1 MKSKDTTIRISFD
14 TKKRLDRLGTFNE
27 KNYNQVVM
35 KLLDMIEAKEK
46 WKPTSKNGNSS
57 NIGSVK
63 HEWNK

>member
-35 KLLDMIEAKEK
+35 KLLDMIEAEEK
-46 WKPTSKNGNSS
+46 
-57 NIGSVK
+57 
-63 HEWNK
+63 